1 MAGKGGGAQKAAKQA
16 RKLLKMD
23 SSGAGLGDTADYG
36 PVNGGTVNTS
46 PGVLAR
52 DDPGN
57 YNSSGTTPL
66 ATPPLK
72 GKAKRQYLKT
82 LPKAARPAAKN
93 ELRTQQ
99 VQFKR
104 DAKYD
109 RTIGTA
115 NNPVFSP
122 VTRHIDSG
130 DPSLGAG
137 RPMGQM
143 MGLGPYNDQALRL
156 SYAGGTPPPGMPPP
170 MPPGG
175 PMPGFGGGGPPGM
188 FGPPPGA
195 PPPMLNA
202 GGPMPGMPPGAGMA
216 PPGMPPGPPPM
227 MPPGMA
233 AMPPNPFTPQ
243 PMQPMP
249 WGGGD
254 MTRQRFLAQLM
265 GPGGPM
271 AGMSA

>member
-82 LPKAARPAAKN
+82 LPK
-93 ELRTQQ
+93 
-99 VQFKR
+99 
-104 DAKYD
+104 
-109 RTIGTA
+109 
-115 NNPVFSP
+115 
-122 VTRHIDSG
+122 
-130 DPSLGAG
+130 
-137 RPMGQM
+137 
-143 MGLGPYNDQALRL
+143 
-156 SYAGGTPPPGMPPP
+156 
-170 MPPGG
+170 
-175 PMPGFGGGGPPGM
+175 
-188 FGPPPGA
+188 
-195 PPPMLNA
+195 
-202 GGPMPGMPPGAGMA
+202 GMPPGAGMA